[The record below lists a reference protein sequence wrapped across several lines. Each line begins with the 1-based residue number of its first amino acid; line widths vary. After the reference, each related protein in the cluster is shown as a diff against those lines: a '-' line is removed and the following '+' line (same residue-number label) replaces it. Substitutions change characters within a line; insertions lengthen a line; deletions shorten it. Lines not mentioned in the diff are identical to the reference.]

1 MGIFKKLF
9 GIKDISQ
16 PSEPIFPGESFSILK
31 LTFPDGW
38 GLATVNKAYDNYPN
52 KSLYPWHVLV
62 EIEVMDKNENGHPT
76 GSEAEKLNKI
86 EEDIEKILKQSQ
98 TVHFVAR
105 IIRNGFRD
113 LLYYIDEPRL
123 KQSDISAFCDNIM
136 KERGINFTMR
146 EDPEWKLVGFIK

>member
-9 GIKDISQ
+9 GNKEISQ

-52 KSLYPWHVLV
+52 KSFYPWHVLI
-62 EIEVMDKNENGHPT
+62 EIEVTDKNENGHPT
-76 GSEAEKLNKI
+76 GTEAEKLNKI
-86 EEDIEKILKQSQ
+86 EQDIEKILKQRQ

-113 LLYYIDEPRL
+113 LIYYIDQPNL
-123 KQSDISAFCDNIM
+123 KQNDVNVFCDNIM
-136 KERGINFTMR
+136 KERGINFTMQ
-146 EDPEWKLVGFIK
+146 EDPTWKAVGFIK